1 LEVLASV
8 TTWNED
14 HTLLGTDAHVLMFR
28 MGADLRK
35 RLNPESFQLQNFDVL
50 FCRIIIAK
58 VE

>member
-1 LEVLASV
+1 MEVLASV

-14 HTLLGTDAHVLMFR
+14 HTLLGTDAHVLMFH

-50 FCRIIIAK
+50 F
-58 VE
+58 VV